1 MLENETKQTTYW
13 LYAVIV
19 LTVVDILAA
28 YSFSDPIIENADL
41 SSFSSFR
48 EGIRVVS
55 AIFYFGSFVVVARWI
70 YLAAK
75 VSQDAGT
82 EDLKYSPGATVAWF
96 LMPVMNLWKPYFA
109 VKEHYLARMQD
120 GRSLSGDAK
129 TTFRLWWFSFI
140 ASNVLANT
148 SYTQTYASG
157 EVVGT
162 TAIFTVV
169 SGIGLVL
176 SCLAFIKIIRQFTAG
191 SE

>member
-1 MLENETKQTTYW
+1 MLEKETKQTTYW
-13 LYAVIV
+13 LYAIIV
-19 LTVVDILAA
+19 LRAVDILAA
-28 YSFSDPIIENADL
+28 YSFSDHIIENAEP
-41 SSFSSFR
+41 SSFPSFR

-55 AIFYFGSFVVVARWI
+55 AIFYLGSFVVVARWI

-75 VSQDAGT
+75 VNQDAGI
-82 EDLKYSPGATVAWF
+82 EDLKYSPGASVAWF

-109 VKEHYLARMQD
+109 VKEHYLARLQNS
-120 GRSLSGDAK
+120 RFLSSDAK
-129 TTFRLWWFSFI
+129 TTFLLWWFSFI

-157 EVVGT
+157 EIVGT
-162 TAIFTVV
+162 NAIFMVA
-169 SGIGLVL
+169 SGIALVL

>member
-75 VSQDAGT
+75 VNQDAGT
-82 EDLKYSPGATVAWF
+82 EDLKYSPGATVA
-96 LMPVMNLWKPYFA
+96 
-109 VKEHYLARMQD
+109 
-120 GRSLSGDAK
+120 
-129 TTFRLWWFSFI
+129 
-140 ASNVLANT
+140 
-148 SYTQTYASG
+148 
-157 EVVGT
+157 
-162 TAIFTVV
+162 
-169 SGIGLVL
+169 
-176 SCLAFIKIIRQFTAG
+176 
-191 SE
+191 